1 MGTYYMD
8 EDFDSLVEAY
18 EEVVSEETLADL
30 RAAMKKL
37 DDRIRGE
44 KYLQSRG
51 ESSYIGKEGMDKL
64 YKRKYALQDKIKAAR
79 KNEETMDEFFV
90 GVRDQH
96 MKDLESDR
104 GNRLARKL
112 AKERKEKKAKKE
124 KDDVKAKAKAKKH
137 GKATRAKAK
146 EKSSGMTAAQ
156 LNTAIANAQKR
167 IKVKN
172 KKMKSETNPNL
183 KKTLQQAVT
192 RDKHKITAW
201 RGLLRKA
208 SKNEG
213 YIKMSPET
221 RKVSN
226 AYEVMLNEL
235 EISELGKAVEKTP
248 AFKKLRQKLS
258 NAREQLRKYE
268 KEKWNHEKGTSRRN
282 DLEKTIKSTKERVS
296 KLQKEI
302 LAAHR

>member
-1 MGTYYMD
+1 MD

-226 AYEVMLNEL
+226 AYEEML
-235 EISELGKAVEKTP
+235 SEADSATIQNKKT
-248 AFKKLRQKLS
+248 A
-258 NAREQLRKYE
+258 
-268 KEKWNHEKGTSRRN
+268 
-282 DLEKTIKSTKERVS
+282 IKSREDALKKAKER
-296 KLQKEI
+296 LRDATTDEQKRTNKDAIKRLTFMLKKQRHELI
-302 LAAHR
+302 ELMRK